1 MVKVKMGLPVNALA
15 AWRVRRGAK
24 HGAKRTPEG
33 SGGEAAT
40 PKE

>member
-1 MVKVKMGLPVNALA
+1 MVKVKMGFTCKCVSCLEA
-15 AWRVRRGAK
+15 RRGAK